1 MEILDYN
8 IINDVY
14 GNFISFQEF
23 LSNELTELD
32 SNKELE
38 ILEIG
43 TGTGITT
50 EIILKSRKN
59 IKLTSIDIDKEMIE
73 FASQTLSSFSNVNF
87 IVSDAFDYTKTI
99 SANNFDFVVSGFTI
113 HNFTNNYRQILFN
126 EIYRILK
133 PKGIFINAD
142 KFVSDNKEKQIQGL
156 KYRIGTYIDTLVPLG
171 KIDLL
176 KEWVAHYIDDQNPNK
191 LLKFDQTINDLQ
203 QIGFDNMKYIFKSE
217 LEMLGVL
224 TATKQD
230 ALAITGVLQKSGF
243 SAKLNIR
250 NSNEQ

>member
-142 KFVSDNKEKQIQGL
+142 KFVS
-156 KYRIGTYIDTLVPLG
+156 
-171 KIDLL
+171 
-176 KEWVAHYIDDQNPNK
+176 
-191 LLKFDQTINDLQ
+191 
-203 QIGFDNMKYIFKSE
+203 
-217 LEMLGVL
+217 
-224 TATKQD
+224 
-230 ALAITGVLQKSGF
+230 ITGVLQKSGF

-250 NSNEQ
+250 NSNQHLY